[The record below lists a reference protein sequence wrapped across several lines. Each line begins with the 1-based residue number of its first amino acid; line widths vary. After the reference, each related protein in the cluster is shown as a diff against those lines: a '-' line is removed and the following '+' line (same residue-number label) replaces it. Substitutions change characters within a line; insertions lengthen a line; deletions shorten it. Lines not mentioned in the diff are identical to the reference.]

1 MASHHDAEIVLKL
14 YDLRREE
21 VMRKARDFM
30 AGQFWPTSAD
40 EIVKLM
46 QDFGAQNNAYFRQV
60 TTFWDMAATLA
71 NRGAVDTDLFSD
83 WSGEMFFIFAKLHPY
98 LNEVRKQME
107 APQWLGNFVKFVE
120 SKPEYKTKLEAFE
133 KRVAGMTQRFA
144 AKA

>member
-98 LNEVRKQME
+98 LNEVR
-107 APQWLGNFVKFVE
+107 
-120 SKPEYKTKLEAFE
+120 
-133 KRVAGMTQRFA
+133 
-144 AKA
+144 